1 MTLLTHT
8 GRPFER
14 APYSSAKRDQPAA
27 ANAHLAMI
35 KHFCLIALTSLLA
48 LCAVGGIIALK
59 TAAYLSHFTQLTRA
73 KRRRTRRTHRRK
85 PRLH

>member
-14 APYSSAKRDQPAA
+14 AAYSSAKREQTGA
-27 ANAHLAMI
+27 ANVHLAMI
-35 KHFCLIALTSLLA
+35 KRVCLIALTSLLA

-59 TAAYLSHFTQLTRA
+59 TAAYLPHFTQ
-73 KRRRTRRTHRRK
+73 
-85 PRLH
+85 

>member
-14 APYSSAKRDQPAA
+14 PPYSSAKRERTGA

-35 KHFCLIALTSLLA
+35 KRSCVIALMSFLA
-48 LCAVGGIIALK
+48 LSAVGGIVALK
-59 TAAYLSHFTQLTRA
+59 TVAYLSHFT
-73 KRRRTRRTHRRK
+73 H
-85 PRLH
+85 

>member
-14 APYSSAKRDQPAA
+14 APYSSAKRAPAGA

-35 KHFCLIALTSLLA
+35 KRFCVIVVTSFLA
-48 LCAVGGIIALK
+48 LSAVGGIIALK
-59 TAAYLSHFTQLTRA
+59 TVAYLSHFT
-73 KRRRTRRTHRRK
+73 H
-85 PRLH
+85 

>member
-14 APYSSAKRDQPAA
+14 APYSPAKRDQPAA

-35 KHFCLIALTSLLA
+35 KRVCLIALTSLLA
-48 LCAVGGIIALK
+48 LCAVAGIIALK
-59 TAAYLSHFTQLTRA
+59 TVAYLSHFA
-73 KRRRTRRTHRRK
+73 N
-85 PRLH
+85 

>member
-14 APYSSAKRDQPAA
+14 APDSSAKRDQPAA

-35 KHFCLIALTSLLA
+35 KRFCLIALTSLLA
-48 LCAVGGIIALK
+48 LCAVGGVIALK
-59 TAAYLSHFTQLTRA
+59 TAAYLSHFTHAGT
-73 KRRRTRRTHRRK
+73 
-85 PRLH
+85 

>member
-14 APYSSAKRDQPAA
+14 APYSSAKREQSGT

-35 KHFCLIALTSLLA
+35 KRFCLIALTSLLA
-48 LCAVGGIIALK
+48 LSAIGGIIALK
-59 TAAYLSHFTQLTRA
+59 TAAYLSHFT
-73 KRRRTRRTHRRK
+73 H
-85 PRLH
+85 

>member
-14 APYSSAKRDQPAA
+14 APHSSAKRQQASA
-27 ANAHLAMI
+27 ANARLATI
-35 KHFCLIALTSLLA
+35 KPVCLIALTLLLA

-59 TAAYLSHFTQLTRA
+59 TAAYLSHFS
-73 KRRRTRRTHRRK
+73 HGWG
-85 PRLH
+85 